1 MILPVGEESVQA
13 FSAMIQAVEDGEPI
27 VEAVT
32 AFCREV
38 IEHGQ
43 LP

>member
-1 MILPVGEESVQA
+1 VGEESVEA
-13 FSAMIQAVEDGEPI
+13 FSAMIQAVEDGTPI
-27 VEAVT
+27 ADAVT